1 MFFNLMIIEGET
13 MKDND
18 GKNVLITG
26 GAGYVGSA
34 LVPKLLQ
41 EGYNVKPYDLYIYGD
56 VFSHI
61 KDNPNLVQIKGDMR
75 DGEKLIESAK
85 NVDTIIH
92 LACISNDP
100 SYELDPTLCKS
111 INYDAFFN
119 VLEAARINDVKRIIY
134 ASTSSVYGLKKEKN
148 VRETSTCEPL
158 TDYSKYKLE
167 CEKVLLDFGKNHDIE
182 HTILRPATVCGY
194 TPRLR
199 LDLVVNILTI
209 HALINKKIRI
219 FGGTQL
225 RPNINIKDMVRV
237 YELLLS
243 APKEKINGEIFNAG
257 YQNYSVE
264 DIAKIIEKVIGDP
277 EMIFEYVSTDDIR
290 SYHINSNKIRKVLG
304 FKPKYTI
311 EDGVGSLVDAYKKGL
326 IVDGLN
332 NPVYYNIKM
341 MQKINLK

>member
-1 MFFNLMIIEGET
+1 MTEHCI
-13 MKDND
+13 
-18 GKNVLITG
+18 KNVLITG

-34 LVPKLLQ
+34 LSSKLIEKGLI
-41 EGYNVKPYDLYIYGD
+41 VKVFDLYIYGD
-56 VFSHI
+56 VFFHMKNNDRLI
-61 KDNPNLVQIKGDMR
+61 QIKADIR
-75 DGEKLIESAK
+75 DKKKLIESAE
-85 NVDTIIH
+85 NVDAIIH

-100 SYELDPTLCKS
+100 SYELDPTLGKT

-167 CEKVLLDFGKNHDIE
+167 CEKALLDFGKNHDIE
-182 HTILRPATVCGY
+182 HMVLRPATVCGY
-194 TPRLR
+194 TSRLR

-225 RPNINIKDMVRV
+225 RPNINIEDMVRV

-264 DIAKIIEKVIGDP
+264 DLAKIIKNVIGDP
-277 EMIFEYVSTDDIR
+277 EIVFDRVPTDDIR
-290 SYHINSNKIRKVLG
+290 SYHINSDKIRRVLG